1 MQIEWSDH
9 ALNDL
14 EDIHHYIHKDS
25 PFYANQFIEKVFDRV
40 DRLAEFPKSGRKIPE
55 YDHPDW
61 REVMVGDYRI
71 MYLVDNSLLLILAV
85 MHGSRDLNNP
95 HNQPWNDD
103 RE

>member
-1 MQIEWSDH
+1 MQIEWSNS

-71 MYLVDNSLLLILAV
+71 MYFLDNKSLLILAV

-95 HNQPWNDD
+95 HNQP
-103 RE
+103 